1 MKAGE
6 AKPVKKLS
14 IEEIRC
20 ICDEIV
26 RCYGIAFSDYQE
38 ERKDGE
44 IKFVHLT
51 LKFKVS
57 KQGVDKSRLYE

>member
-6 AKPVKKLS
+6 AKPVNDLS
-14 IEEIRC
+14 IEEIRR
-20 ICDEIV
+20 ICDEILRRYV
-26 RCYGIAFSDYQE
+26 VAFSDYQE

-57 KQGVDKSRLYE
+57 KQGVDKSRLSE

>member
-1 MKAGE
+1 VRE
-6 AKPVKKLS
+6 FNLNEVRS
-14 IEEIRC
+14 ICEEILGRYR
-20 ICDEIV
+20 V
-26 RCYGIAFSDYQE
+26 AFSDYQE

-57 KQGVDKSRLYE
+57 NKKGLDKSTLSE